1 MAEKKEIV
9 FETVSAENIQTN
21 NRTYLIYGAPGM
33 GKTTTIKFLPGKT
46 LVLDVDRTSHVL
58 KGCPNID
65 VMYIDNTNTWDY
77 WEKLIVHLKNNCEEY
92 DNIVVDNI
100 SELERSILSDLGSK
114 GKNKGVPC
122 QADYQYMQFR
132 IVNSLRY
139 MKNLD
144 VNLIWTAWEST
155 DLYTESSG
163 QQWNRS
169 YPQVNQ
175 KILNNVLG
183 LCDVVGKLAINKE
196 GERGYILSAT
206 NSTYAKNQ
214 IDSRVGCLQSELMVK
229 KDVQTS

>member
-1 MAEKKEIV
+1 MADKKEIV

-33 GKTTTIKFLPGKT
+33 GKTTTVKYLPGKT

-183 LCDVVGKLAINKE
+183 LCDVVGKLAINKD

-214 IDSRVGCLQSELMVK
+214 IDSRVGCLQSELVVK
-229 KDVQTS
+229 KDD